1 MKLQV
6 TLLIVPYFLL
16 VLLLKN
22 CAYSGIS
29 QGVKQ
34 EAHQMVKGMLNAVNK
49 TLSHDDAGKLLLR
62 LAVGGL
68 MLFHGLHKLLDGV
81 GGISGMLVAKGLP
94 GFIAY
99 GVLVGEVVAPCLLIL
114 GVLTRPAALV
124 LAFTMVVAWLMVGLG
139 KTFALDAVGAWAIEN
154 LVYFFVGAGDCAT
167 RRRALFAGRPVGLAV
182 KMPHLSWGVKSI
194 LLPVCN
200 FFSLRK
206 CLSHVA

>member
-1 MKLQV
+1 MKLQL
-6 TLLIVPYFLL
+6 TLPIALNFLL
-16 VLLLKN
+16 VLLLKHW
-22 CAYSGIS
+22 AYSGIS

-34 EAHQMVKGMLNAVNK
+34 EAHQMVKGLLNAVNR
-49 TLSHDDAGKLLLR
+49 TLSHEDAGKLLLR

-81 GGISGMLVAKGLP
+81 GGISGMLVAKRLP

-154 LVYFFVGAGDCAT
+154 LVYFFVGALAIALWAPGVT
-167 RRRALFAGRPVGLAV
+167 RWPVSRFGGKNASFVLGRKVDTVVGWPLFSPGKR
-182 KMPHLSWGVKSI
+182 
-194 LLPVCN
+194 
-200 FFSLRK
+200 
-206 CLSHVA
+206 LSHVA

>member
-22 CAYSGIS
+22 CAYSGTS
-29 QGVKQ
+29 QVVKQ

-81 GGISGMLVAKGLP
+81 GGISGMLVAKG
-94 GFIAY
+94 
-99 GVLVGEVVAPCLLIL
+99 C
-114 GVLTRPAALV
+114 R
-124 LAFTMVVAWLMVGLG
+124 GL
-139 KTFALDAVGAWAIEN
+139 
-154 LVYFFVGAGDCAT
+154 
-167 RRRALFAGRPVGLAV
+167 
-182 KMPHLSWGVKSI
+182 
-194 LLPVCN
+194 
-200 FFSLRK
+200 
-206 CLSHVA
+206 

>member
-1 MKLQV
+1 
-6 TLLIVPYFLL
+6 
-16 VLLLKN
+16 
-22 CAYSGIS
+22 
-29 QGVKQ
+29 
-34 EAHQMVKGMLNAVNK
+34 MVKGMLNAVNK

-124 LAFTMVVAWLMVGLG
+124 LAFTMVVAW
-139 KTFALDAVGAWAIEN
+139 AIEN
-154 LVYFFVGAGDCAT
+154 LVYFFVGALAI
-167 RRRALFAGRPVGLAV
+167 ALLGAGRYSLAGQ
-182 KMPHLSWGVKSI
+182 SAW
-194 LLPVCN
+194 
-200 FFSLRK
+200 R
-206 CLSHVA
+206 

>member
-6 TLLIVPYFLL
+6 TLPIVPYFLL

-124 LAFTMVVAWLMVGLG
+124 LAFTMVVAWLMVGLD

-154 LVYFFVGAGDCAT
+154 LVYFFVGALAI
-167 RRRALFAGRPVGLAV
+167 ALLGAGRYSLAGQ
-182 KMPHLSWGVKSI
+182 SAW
-194 LLPVCN
+194 
-200 FFSLRK
+200 R
-206 CLSHVA
+206 